1 MPQTTGSA
9 LQYLLQGAFNSP
21 LKVSAG
27 KVIRTSV
34 CGPSLLAKCSCSFCW
49 FQLVLKGRSWA
60 LVSYTLA
67 EGMLSLA
74 ERDDTM
80 SRGSLAGRLQTRP
93 GLACRS
99 RCTSAWAKGLAAP
112 RQGHADTPQ
121 QAFSP
126 GEVESVTKCQRLV
139 GYVVSEE
146 MSHEFRLWS

>member
-1 MPQTTGSA
+1 MPQITCSA

-34 CGPSLLAKCSCSFCW
+34 QGPSHLAKCSCSFCW
-49 FQLVLKGRSWA
+49 FQWVLKGRSWA

-74 ERDDTM
+74 GWDDTM
-80 SRGSLAGRLQTRP
+80 SRGSLEGRLQIQP

-99 RCTSAWAKGLAAP
+99 SCTFAWKKGLTAP
-112 RQGHADTPQ
+112 WQGHADTPQ

-126 GEVESVTKCQRLV
+126 GQVESVTKCQCLV
-139 GYVVSEE
+139 GYVVSAG
-146 MSHEFRLWS
+146 MLCEFWLWS